1 MYNPYDFYFK
11 KAKKEWFKARSA
23 FKLEEIDERYKI
35 FTKDTKNILDIGCA
49 PGSWMQYAHKR
60 LRDQRVDNFKII
72 WFDLKDVDLNT
83 HGIYAYKQDITE
95 LDKVNEIIS
104 SHDIEKFDVIMSDM
118 APNTIWLKD
127 IDAMRSIW
135 LLEKTLVIYENY
147 LKPDWKFM
155 IKVFMWPRFD
165 EFVKTVKQI
174 FWAKWIK
181 IFKPDACRKESKE
194 TYIIKYQ

>member
-1 MYNPYDFYFK
+1 MFNPYDFYFK

-23 FKLEEIDERYKI
+23 FKLEEIDDRYKI
-35 FTKDTKNILDIGCA
+35 FTKNTKNILDIWCA
-49 PGSWMQYAHKR
+49 PWSWMQYAHKK
-60 LRDQRVDNFKII
+60 LRDQRVDDFKII
-72 WFDLKDVDLNT
+72 WFDLKDVNLNT
-83 HGIYAYKQDITE
+83 HWIYTYQQDITE

-104 SHDIEKFDVIMSDM
+104 SHGIEKFDIIMSDM

-127 IDAMRSIW
+127 IDAIRSIW

-155 IKVFMWPRFD
+155 IKIFMWPRFD
-165 EFVKTVKQI
+165 EFVKTIKEI
-174 FWAKWIK
+174 FWWKWIK

-194 TYIIKYQ
+194 TYIIKY